1 MKKTIFLSFLML
13 FIASPLVNAYT
24 FKKYEG
30 KKTYSCN
37 DLGEKAYESFY
48 YNIQFPTDGP
58 NALKK
63 AILKNAFDY
72 NGTSITAGIQ
82 KFTTDF
88 LNTKIR
94 HKLVSSNINYDA
106 PNYTYGPL
114 GYSDA
119 YGEVKSQTSEL
130 ITYIVHRQRYYHS
143 HKVIHYY
150 IPGNKVLKTSDLFL
164 SSKTTTINKL
174 IQSKTIYELRLSDC
188 EYFTFEN
195 NGILLG
201 FYAEAEG
208 GRMNPFIEITI
219 PKYQLDGCL
228 TALGE
233 KFIKGEGKTKTKSR
247 NKPSVVNS
255 YK

>member
-1 MKKTIFLSFLML
+1 ML

-30 KKTYSCN
+30 KKTYYCKDN
-37 DLGEKAYESFY
+37 GEKAYESFY

-63 AILKNAFDY
+63 AILKNAFGY

-82 KFTTDF
+82 KYTTDF

-94 HKLVSSNINYDA
+94 HKLVSSNINYYA
-106 PNYTYGPL
+106 PNSLYGPL
-114 GYSDA
+114 SYSSV

-130 ITYIVHRQRYYHS
+130 ITYIVSSQRYYYS
-143 HKVIHYY
+143 LKAIHYY
-150 IPGNKVLKTSDLFL
+150 IPENKVLKTSDLFL
-164 SSKTTTINKL
+164 SSKTSAINKL
-174 IQSKTIYELRLSDC
+174 IQSKTHIELRLSDC
-188 EYFTFEN
+188 MYFIFEN

-201 FYAEAEG
+201 FYTEEG
-208 GRMNPFIEITI
+208 GRINPFTEITI

-233 KFIKGEGKTKTKSR
+233 KFIKGEGEKIKTKSYGYGR
-247 NKPSVVNS
+247 SSRFK
-255 YK
+255 

>member
-1 MKKTIFLSFLML
+1 MKKAIIISLLML
-13 FIASPLVNAYT
+13 VVASPVINAYT

-30 KKTYSCN
+30 KKTYYCKDN
-37 DLGEKAYESFY
+37 GEKAYESFY

-82 KFTTDF
+82 KYTTNF
-88 LNTKIR
+88 IEASVK
-94 HKLVSSNINYDA
+94 HKLVSSNINYE
-106 PNYTYGPL
+106 PPYSYYGPL
-114 GYSDA
+114 GYSKV

-130 ITYIVHRQRYYHS
+130 VTYVINSHSYIHS
-143 HKVIHYY
+143 HKVIYYY
-150 IPGNKVLKTSDLFL
+150 IPDNKTLKTSDLFL
-164 SSKTTTINKL
+164 PSKTSTINKL
-174 IQSKTIYELRLSDC
+174 IQSKVGYELNLSDC

-201 FYAEAEG
+201 FYTEAE
-208 GRMNPFIEITI
+208 GRMNPFTEITI

-233 KFIKGEGKTKTKSR
+233 KFIKGEGKKYGTGSR
-247 NKPSVVNS
+247 FK
-255 YK
+255 